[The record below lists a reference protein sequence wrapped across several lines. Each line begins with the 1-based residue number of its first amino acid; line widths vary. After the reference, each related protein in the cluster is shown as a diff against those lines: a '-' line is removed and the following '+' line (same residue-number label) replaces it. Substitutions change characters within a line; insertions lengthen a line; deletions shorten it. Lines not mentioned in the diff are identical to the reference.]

1 MKEYLT
7 RILILCAAVTFL
19 ACVMLSGC
27 SQNDDDSITSLSQLN
42 EEGRIIAVSSDAPE
56 EVSVRKDFPNA
67 TVNSYTDVYPVYT
80 EIAQGKTDACIH
92 ARVEMEQAVKNGVS
106 GVRILDE
113 TYCENTVAVGI
124 SRVTPLP
131 DLKNKINAFLQ
142 EIRDDGTLD
151 DLYDRWVVEGD
162 ETMPDIPVPENPE
175 GTLRVATTGTA
186 MPYTYYI
193 GTELAG
199 YDIELARR
207 FAAWLGMELEFKVY
221 DWNGLLSAAQGGDV
235 DCIMSNLYY
244 TEEHAETIDFSDAL
258 FQVEVTAM
266 VKDDGE
272 SEQAQGIY
280 DSIDELDRKEIGVQ
294 TGTTAAEVI
303 QERLPNAQ
311 ISYFSTFPDM
321 SAALK
326 AKKIDGFPGDGL
338 VVRMMAAEDSSL
350 FIMDEKLR
358 SYDCGVVL
366 PKNEKGDKLRKELNE
381 WIAEKKEN
389 GELDALADKWVEAPE
404 EERTIPDYHSFPATN
419 GVLKVTTEG
428 TFPPMNYYRGEE
440 LVGMEV
446 DMCARFCEAYGYG
459 LDISSMNFDGMLAAV
474 QTGKYDFALSG
485 IAITEE
491 RKQSVNFS
499 DPYYTGGYQMA
510 VLKAEDAASGAAIV
524 SAVSDFFRQAAA
536 SFEKTFIR
544 ENRWKLLLWGSCTT
558 LLITVLSVL
567 FGTILGFVVYLI
579 CREGHPVMDTLTRFC
594 VWLVQGMP
602 GVVFLLILY
611 YIIFGKVSIS
621 GTWVSVVGFT
631 LIFAAAVIM
640 MLKTGVGAVSAGQM
654 QAAAALGYT
663 ERKAFFRVV
672 LPQTVP
678 HIMPTYIGQVTALIK
693 ATSVVGYIAV
703 QDLTKMGDIIR
714 SRTYE
719 AFFPLIS
726 VAVIY
731 FVLAGILTFLVRRL
745 GRVLDVKGRRNGM
758 LLRGVK
764 LHD

>member
-1 MKEYLT
+1 MAKNNIGNRNVYLT
-7 RILILCAAVTFL
+7 RILILCAAVMPL
-19 ACVMLSGC
+19 ICVMLSGC
-27 SQNDDDSITSLSQLN
+27 SQSDD
-42 EEGRIIAVSSDAPE
+42 
-56 EVSVRKDFPNA
+56 
-67 TVNSYTDVYPVYT
+67 
-80 EIAQGKTDACIH
+80 
-92 ARVEMEQAVKNGVS
+92 
-106 GVRILDE
+106 
-113 TYCENTVAVGI
+113 
-124 SRVTPLP
+124 
-131 DLKNKINAFLQ
+131 
-142 EIRDDGTLD
+142 
-151 DLYDRWVVEGD
+151 
-162 ETMPDIPVPENPE
+162 
-175 GTLRVATTGTA
+175 
-186 MPYTYYI
+186 
-193 GTELAG
+193 
-199 YDIELARR
+199 
-207 FAAWLGMELEFKVY
+207 
-221 DWNGLLSAAQGGDV
+221 
-235 DCIMSNLYY
+235 
-244 TEEHAETIDFSDAL
+244 DAL

-272 SEQAQGIY
+272 SEQARGIY
-280 DSIDELDRKEIGVQ
+280 DSLDELDGKQIGVQ
-294 TGTTAAEVI
+294 TGTTATEVI
-303 QERLPNAQ
+303 RERLPDAQ

-321 SAALK
+321 AAALK

-338 VVRMMAAEDSSL
+338 VVRMMAAEDPSL
-350 FIMDEKLR
+350 FVMDEKMR

-366 PKNEKGDKLRKELNE
+366 PKNEKGDKLGKELNE
-381 WIAEKKEN
+381 WIAEAKKT
-389 GELDALADKWVEAPE
+389 GELDAMVDKWVEAPE
-404 EERTIPDYHSFPATN
+404 EERTIPDYRSFPAEN

-510 VLKAEDAASGAAIV
+510 VLKAENTSSGSAVV

-544 ENRWKLLLWGSCTT
+544 ENRWKLLLRGSFTT

-567 FGTILGFVVYLI
+567 FGTMLGFVVYLV
-579 CREGHPVMDTLTRFC
+579 CREGHPVMNALTRFG

-602 GVVFLLILY
+602 VVVFLMILY
-611 YIIFGKVSIS
+611 YIVFGKVSIS
-621 GTWVSVVGFT
+621 GTWVSVAGFT
-631 LIFAAAVIM
+631 FIFAASVIM
-640 MLKTGVGAVSAGQM
+640 MLKTGVGAVGAGQM

-678 HIMPTYIGQVTALIK
+678 HILPTYLGQVTALIK
-693 ATSVVGYIAV
+693 ATAVVGYIAV

-731 FVLAGILTFLVRRL
+731 FVLAGILNFLVRRL
-745 GRVLDVKGRRNGM
+745 GSILDVRGRRNGM